1 VVAEPLVRETQKLYG
16 LPLSEFT
23 AARNA
28 RAKTLKQKDP
38 ELAAAVA
45 ALPKPSVASGALNE
59 LVREDPSEIR
69 ALVQSGKR
77 LRAAQEAAVAGK
89 KGADLNEAIAE
100 HRTALERVQR
110 ELRRRKL
117 SGPTLDRATQTL
129 RVASL
134 DPELWPLLER
144 GLLHED
150 LASSGFGIDPG
161 LVPKRKPNSK
171 ATAAP
176 EAKPKPDRKAEE
188 KRRREARA
196 ALRDAEA
203 VLAEARQRV
212 RAAQRDVERAEAAVE
227 TARSQ
232 VEEA

>member
-1 VVAEPLVRETQKLYG
+1 VAEPLVRETQKLYG

-134 DPELWPLLER
+134 DPQLWPLLER

-171 ATAAP
+171 VTAAP

>member
-1 VVAEPLVRETQKLYG
+1 VAEPLVRETQKLYG

-117 SGPTLDRATQTL
+117 SGPTLDRAAQTL

-134 DPELWPLLER
+134 DPELWPRLER

-196 ALRDAEA
+196 ALRAAEA
-203 VLAEARQRV
+203 VLAEARQRA

-227 TARSQ
+227 SARSR